1 MNYVLGRLGVK
12 AAWAI
17 MDAGEAIVR
26 FAERLEALSA
36 GPGTALCAFS
46 WRMMSVG
53 ERVQAL
59 GVAAASWVERQA
71 KNLGCN
77 LEYLMSDILAEA

>member
-1 MNYVLGRLGVK
+1 MNYVLGRFGVK
-12 AAWAI
+12 AAWGI

-26 FAERLEALSA
+26 FAERIEALSA

-46 WRMMSVG
+46 WRMMTVG

-59 GVAAASWVERQA
+59 GVAAGTWVERQA
-71 KNLGCN
+71 QRLGCN
-77 LEYLMSDILAEA
+77 LDYLMSDILADA

>member
-1 MNYVLGRLGVK
+1 MNYVLGRFGVK

-46 WRMMSVG
+46 WRMMSAG
-53 ERVQAL
+53 ERVQTL
-59 GVAAASWVERQA
+59 GIAAAAWVERQA
-71 KNLGCN
+71 QWLGCN
-77 LEYLMSDILAEA
+77 LDYLMSDMLVDA